1 MLPVTTGFDL
11 FERGAEFGFHF
22 IEQNGAEG
30 VAEEGIG
37 KVADVAPDPI
47 VTVAAFGD
55 ETMNVGIPFEVS
67 AKSMKNH
74 NKTGDKVHGL
84 ILLEKHP

>member
-1 MLPVTTGFDL
+1 M
-11 FERGAEFGFHF
+11 
-22 IEQNGAEG
+22 
-30 VAEEGIG
+30 
-37 KVADVAPDPI
+37 ADVAPDPI

-55 ETMNVGIPFEVS
+55 ETMDVGIPFEVS
-67 AKSMKNH
+67 AKGMKNH